1 MKKTLLLRH
10 PDFQKYCLAVS
21 LLLLSTHLLTG
32 QTSHKFYTSEQS
44 YVVKLGTTKPLHQS
58 AKALPTDGYKAKEQK
73 DNKPN
78 FVPNFAGRRHPIT
91 HNPDALPKGRD
102 PLVNLFP
109 DRTTTTQILPVVT
122 VDGISSD
129 QSSAGVPDVSG
140 DIGKD
145 YYIEIVNQTYFRVYD
160 KTGTPVSGIISANS
174 IWSQVQQTSFGD
186 PIILYDQEVDRWFL
200 TEFPSNN
207 RVLVAISHTGDP
219 LGSWDAYSFQT
230 PRFPDFPKYG
240 IWGDAYYLTT
250 NESGGSFPIY
260 AINRADLLAGEDNVR
275 LQRLTTPKVG
285 GVFFEVGQPIDWD
298 GLNPPP
304 DGSPGLVVKLND
316 DDWGQTN
323 TDEILLHKI
332 SINWDTSS
340 KSNIEIISI
349 PTAPYDTD
357 GCQLENTGGFSCIP
371 QPNGQGIDGAE
382 WIITN
387 KAPYRN
393 FGTHESFVISFMVDV
408 TGDDVA
414 GIRWIE
420 IRKTALEDWHIFQ
433 EGTVG
438 SDDGLHR
445 FQSSI
450 SLDGKGNI
458 ALHTVYPDQT
468 SFLH

>member
-1 MKKTLLLRH
+1 M
-10 PDFQKYCLAVS
+10 
-21 LLLLSTHLLTG
+21 
-32 QTSHKFYTSEQS
+32 
-44 YVVKLGTTKPLHQS
+44 
-58 AKALPTDGYKAKEQK
+58 
-73 DNKPN
+73 
-78 FVPNFAGRRHPIT
+78 
-91 HNPDALPKGRD
+91 
-102 PLVNLFP
+102 
-109 DRTTTTQILPVVT
+109 TQILPFVN
-122 VDGISSD
+122 VDGISSNE
-129 QSSAGVPDVSG
+129 SGAGVPDVSG

-145 YYIEIVNQTYFRVYD
+145 YFVEIVNQTFFRVYD
-160 KTGTPVSGIISANS
+160 KTGAPVSGIISANS

-219 LGSWDAYSFQT
+219 LGSWDAYAFQT

-260 AINRADLLAGEDNVR
+260 AINRADILAGEDNVR

-298 GLNPPP
+298 GMSPPP

-332 SINWDTSS
+332 AIDWDTSS
-340 KSNIEIISI
+340 NSNIEIISI

-420 IRKTALEDWHIFQ
+420 FRKTSTEDWHIYQ

-438 SDDGLHR
+438 TDDGIHR

-450 SLDGKGNI
+450 SLDGSGNI
-458 ALHTVYPDQT
+458 GLAYGVSGPNKFPSLRFTGRYSTDPLGEMSIEEYEFASGQRSQGFDRYGDYFTMSVDPTDDATFWFAGQYLPLGKSWGSKIVAFRASRDTIDVFASSTFPH
-468 SFLH
+468 H